1 MLKARI
7 LTALAMAVV
16 LVTVLFAMPPLATLL
31 LLSIVVLLGAWEWSA
46 FIRGSGAV
54 ARGAFVV
61 CIALLLGLCWP
72 LMGRAEWLEIALRC
86 AAAWWIIALLWLMLA
101 PQRVAPWSAALAGI
115 AALVPTWLALG
126 HLRLSGEQ
134 GAEWTLYALVLIV
147 AADTGAFFFG
157 HAFGRVKLAPR
168 VSPGKTWEGV
178 FGGMLLALGISV
190 LGMHLFAVPAAVFLP
205 IGLAAA
211 AFSIV
216 GDLTESMLKRAAG
229 VKDSGHLFPGH
240 GGILDRVD
248 SVAAGVPIFV
258 LGLISSGVLR

>member
-7 LTALAMAVV
+7 LSALAMAFV
-16 LVTVLFAMPPLATLL
+16 LVTVLFALPPIATLL
-31 LLSIVVLLGAWEWSA
+31 LLSIVVLVGAWEWSA
-46 FIRGSGAV
+46 FIRGSATA
-54 ARGAFVV
+54 ARIAFVAS
-61 CIALLLGLCWP
+61 IALLIGLCWP
-72 LMGRAEWLEIALRC
+72 LVGRAESLEIVLWC
-86 AAAWWIIALLWLMLA
+86 AAAWWVIALLWLTLA

-126 HLRLSGEQ
+126 HLRLGPEQ
-134 GAEWTLYALVLIV
+134 GAEWTLYALVLVV
-147 AADTGAFFFG
+147 AADTGAYFCG
-157 HAFGRVKLAPR
+157 RAFGRVKLAPR

-178 FGGMLLALGISV
+178 FGGMLLAAVIGALGV
-190 LGMHLFAVPAAVFLP
+190 QLFDVPAAVFLP
-205 IGLAAA
+205 VAIAAA

-248 SVAAGVPIFV
+248 SVAAGVPVFV
-258 LGLISSGVLR
+258 LGLLSSGLLR

>member
-1 MLKARI
+1 MLKARV
-7 LTALAMAVV
+7 LSALAMAVV
-16 LVTVLFAMPPLATLL
+16 LVTVLFAMPPLATLV
-31 LLSIVVLLGAWEWSA
+31 LLSIVVLVGAWEWSA
-46 FIRGSGAV
+46 FIRGSSAA

-61 CIALLLGLCWP
+61 AIAVLLGLCWP
-72 LMGRAEWLEIALRC
+72 LVGQGERLVIVLWA
-86 AAAWWIIALLWLMLA
+86 AAAWWVIALLWLSLA
-101 PQRVAPWSAALAGI
+101 PQRVAPWSAALAGV

-126 HLRLSGEQ
+126 HLRLGAEQ
-134 GAEWTLYALVLIV
+134 GAQWTLYALVLIV
-147 AADTGAFFFG
+147 AADTGAFFCG
-157 HAFGRVKLAPR
+157 RAFGRVKLAPR

-178 FGGMLLALGISV
+178 FGGMLLAGCIAALGTE
-190 LGMHLFAVPAAVFLP
+190 LFDVPAAVFLP
-205 IGLAAA
+205 VALAAA

-258 LGLISSGVLR
+258 LGLISSGVL

>member
-7 LTALAMAVV
+7 LSALAMAIV

-31 LLSIVVLLGAWEWSA
+31 LLSIVVLVGAWEWSA
-46 FIRGSGAV
+46 FIRGSGTA

-61 CIALLLGLCWP
+61 AIAVLLGLCWP
-72 LMGRAEWLEIALRC
+72 LVGQAERLAIVLWG
-86 AAAWWIIALLWLMLA
+86 AAAWWVIALLWLSLA

-126 HLRLSGEQ
+126 HLRLGAEQ
-134 GAEWTLYALVLIV
+134 GAQWTLYALVLIV
-147 AADTGAFFFG
+147 AADTGAFFCG
-157 HAFGRVKLAPR
+157 RAFGRVKLAPR

-178 FGGMLLALGISV
+178 FGGMLLAACIAV
-190 LGMHLFAVPAAVFLP
+190 LGTQLFDVPAEVFLP
-205 IGLAAA
+205 VALAAA

-258 LGLISSGVLR
+258 LGLISSGVLQ